1 MADNIFDQFDQPQKS
16 KNVFDQF
23 DEPAA
28 AGPRLLEEG
37 MLISA
42 WENPDK
48 SRSLGLGSITR
59 PIRDAIR
66 DALPAAAR
74 YQSFDPSSTDAVV
87 RPAAEIALAFGPAG
101 AGSVLGPGSA
111 AAGRAARP
119 LTERLGTEA
128 GQHIAERR
136 AGEVVRDAAAH
147 ETLDIRPFGPSFN
160 QGPVA
165 SIGKQI
171 TETPFIGAPLRG
183 ALDETYQGM
192 GRAASNLADEISPV
206 ATAETAGA
214 AAQRGLDRFRYSN
227 LADMDPPTVR
237 GLGID
242 PQAPMSP
249 LTVMSRGAAETAEEA
264 ARIWPQIGGRTAT
277 TSRGVEV
284 PSARPLGETL
294 TTRTTAEML
303 DDAQLA
309 RLVRAPATET
319 SVATRAE
326 ALYERAWRAMPGM
339 MRVNETAN
347 GNLLA
352 AVNTR
357 TALRE
362 LQGHI
367 ANDISGQRVI
377 NGELAAR
384 LMNPR
389 ANITFADMRAVRT
402 EIGRALANRNPLQ
415 QSLDQGQLK
424 SLYAAI
430 SRDMEVGLE
439 TLANRAAI
447 RTQAGGNRGDG
458 VAPEVARQAAGAL
471 RAFRTADRYYRASM
485 ERMDRFSSVLQAQS
499 PEQAANRL
507 VQSAMSGNRG
517 DIRQFRSAM
526 AGLRPEE
533 RAEFGSMVVRNLGT
547 PNPSARGMVQEHG
560 FSAQSFV
567 TRYQSMSPEARN
579 LVFTPQH
586 QQALENLFR
595 VANRVANVEALAN
608 TSRTATNAINFSA
621 VVGTAGSLATG
632 DVMTP
637 IGLGVGGLAASV
649 LLSRPEYVNWM
660 TRYVQMAAAVR
671 NGTSQTINPLLR
683 HVAGLERM
691 SATNQEL
698 KAAHAAILEHL
709 IPNGPQSPSYGQQAP
724 QPPRGAPHP
733 APGRTGQFA
742 SPEVAQGQPQGQHIP
757 NAGELDQPLPEPQ
770 EAPQQD
776 LGQSAMPFEGG
787 DLPQGSVDW
796 QGGQRFARDVGGFAA
811 EMTGVPSMI
820 RGAGDIGKG
829 IREGDPLR
837 GAAGVG
843 QVALGAMPAAGIVGR
858 GLMSAG
864 KAGATM
870 AGSMLPMAAADVRD
884 ARAGGADK
892 LRTAVEGDQA
902 VQQLRGRLETLRGEQ
917 QRILGTPLKGLG
929 AASADAAR
937 QRMAGPIND
946 EIATL
951 VGTPDKPGLI
961 KQAEDAAAKSY
972 LDNAPFRERYPG
984 TAEAL
989 LYGAAGLAAALPMA
1003 NTMRHRFADR
1013 LGYQPQ
1019 LEAQA
1024 GRVENA
1030 LRGSTTQPNAIQRA
1044 MGTQA
1049 ETIAPNQGVFETERA
1064 TMRNMLASRDAREPS
1079 HLGQY
1084 AAGTAIMQEARMIPE
1099 EVDAIVFPHGHPAR
1113 ESATN
1118 ALLDPSYYAKGAI
1131 PSILGGVSMAHL
1143 GNKAGN
1149 MMSPRPADVDRAVA
1163 AAGMRWKGEARPSDG
1178 PGKMDRIGEAATQR
1192 LEYWMTPPARSPQAP
1207 ASGTPSSPAGAHG
1220 AGGTGTGQN
1229 RLPPSEPTSSGLP
1242 GPSRGQS
1249 ASQQSPKYGD
1259 AHTTIATPLMEGY
1272 LAKGKIPPTA
1282 QIRDDLIAA
1291 YKQAGVDV
1299 PRAAD
1304 LTKRINASRPMLDAV
1319 KDAPPDV
1326 KARVLKALSES
1337 PGFLAVPAAVGVG
1350 GSAINYLDRPTEVY
1364 LTPDGLPRQ

>member
-1 MADNIFDQFDQPQKS
+1 MAGNVFDQFDSTQNSNVFDQFDQPAPKGKVVPEDGLLVS
-16 KNVFDQF
+16 IDDQ
-23 DEPAA
+23 
-28 AGPRLLEEG
+28 GR
-37 MLISA
+37 
-42 WENPDK
+42 
-48 SRSLGLGSITR
+48 LGLGKVLR
-59 PIRDAIR
+59 PIVHGIR

-74 YQSFDPSSTDAVV
+74 YQSFDPESTDAAV
-87 RPAAEIALAFGPAG
+87 RAIFEPAAALTPAG
-101 AGSVLGPGSA
+101 PGSVLGPGSA
-111 AAGRAARP
+111 AAVRSLSERIGTVTGEQIAA
-119 LTERLGTEA
+119 
-128 GQHIAERR
+128 RR
-136 AGEVVRDAAAH
+136 AGEAARDVAAH
-147 ETLDIRPFGPSFN
+147 EALDIRPFGPSFN

-165 SIGKQI
+165 SIGKQL
-171 TETPFIGAPLRG
+171 TETYGIGSPLRN

-192 GRAASNLADEISPV
+192 GQAAQRIADDISPV

-214 AAQRGLDRFRYSN
+214 AAQRGLDRFRYSR
-227 LADMDPPTVR
+227 LAELDPPAVR
-237 GLGID
+237 AQGID

-264 ARIWPQIGGRTAT
+264 ARIWPQIGGRSAT

-303 DDAQLA
+303 DDGQLA

-357 TALRE
+357 NALRE

-367 ANDISGQRVI
+367 ANDISGQRII
-377 NGELAAR
+377 NGDLAAR
-384 LMNPR
+384 LLNPR
-389 ANITFADMRAVRT
+389 SNITFADMRAVRT

-415 QSLDQGQLK
+415 QTLDQGQLK

-447 RTQAGGNRGDG
+447 RTQAGGNRGDQ
-458 VAPEVARQAAGAL
+458 VSVDVARQAAGAL

-507 VQSAMSGNRG
+507 VQASMSGNRG
-517 DIRQFRSAM
+517 DIRQFRAAM

-533 RAEFGSMVVRNLGT
+533 RAEFGAMVVRNLGT

-567 TRYQSMSPEARN
+567 TNYQRMSPEARS
-579 LVFTPQH
+579 LAFTPQH
-586 QQALENLFR
+586 QQALDRLFR
-595 VANRVANVEALAN
+595 VANRIANVEALAN
-608 TSRTATNAINFSA
+608 HSRTGTNMLNMSAIA
-621 VVGTAGSLATG
+621 GAGTTLAGGDILTPLAIG
-632 DVMTP
+632 GA
-637 IGLGVGGLAASV
+637 GLGTSV
-649 LLSRPEYVNWM
+649 LMSRPAYVNWM
-660 TRYVQMAAAVR
+660 SRYLQLVADVR
-671 NGTSQTINPLLR
+671 SGASQTINPLLR
-683 HVAGLERM
+683 HVAGLDRM
-691 SATNQEL
+691 AGHNPEL
-698 KAAHAAILEHL
+698 KSVQAAILSHL
-709 IPNGPQSPSYGQQAP
+709 SPNDPQIPPVGQ
-724 QPPRGAPHP
+724 QPPRALPPPP
-733 APGRTGQFA
+733 AGRTDQFA
-742 SPEVAQGQPQGQHIP
+742 TPAIGPSHIP
-757 NAGELDQPLPEPQ
+757 NAGELDQPIPEPQ
-770 EAPQQD
+770 DAPQQD
-776 LGQSAMPFEGG
+776 FGQSAMPFEGNS
-787 DLPQGSVDW
+787 LPQGSVDW

-811 EMTGVPSMI
+811 EMTGVPSII
-820 RGAGDIGKG
+820 RGAGDVGKG
-829 IREGDPLR
+829 MTAGDPLR
-837 GAAGVG
+837 SAAGVG
-843 QVALGAMPAAGIVGR
+843 QMALGALPGAGIIGR
-858 GLMSAG
+858 GIVSAG

-884 ARAGGADK
+884 ARAGGAEK
-892 LRTAVEGDQA
+892 VRAAVEGDER
-902 VQQLRGRLETLRGEQ
+902 VQQLRGRLETLRSEQ
-917 QRILGTPLKGLG
+917 QRLLSTPIKGLNR
-929 AASADAAR
+929 ASADAAR
-937 QRMAGPIND
+937 DKMSAPLNE

-951 VGTPDKPGLI
+951 VGTPEKPGLI

-989 LYGAAGLAAALPMA
+989 LYGGAGLAAAIPMA

-1013 LGYQPQ
+1013 FAYQPQ

-1030 LRGSTTQPNAIQRA
+1030 LRGSTTQPNALQRA

-1049 ETIAPNQGVFETERA
+1049 ETIAPNQGVFEAERS
-1064 TMRNMLASRDAREPS
+1064 TLRNMLASREAREPS

-1084 AAGTAIMQEARMIPE
+1084 AAGAAIMQEARMIPE

-1113 ESATN
+1113 EAATN

-1131 PSILGGVSMAHL
+1131 PSILGGASMAHL

-1149 MMSPRPADVDRAVA
+1149 MLSPRAADVDRAVA
-1163 AAGMRWKGEARPSDG
+1163 AAGLRWKGEARPVEG
-1178 PGKMDRIGEAATQR
+1178 PGKLNRIGEAATQR
-1192 LEYWMTPPARSPQAP
+1192 LEYWMTPPARGSTSPSAPLSPSGAPLASQTGVGQTHSPHIPPALPSPQGSQA
-1207 ASGTPSSPAGAHG
+1207 AAGAERLGGRPAG
-1220 AGGTGTGQN
+1220 
-1229 RLPPSEPTSSGLP
+1229 SSAQQG
-1242 GPSRGQS
+1242 S
-1249 ASQQSPKYGD
+1249 ASKSPSYD
-1259 AHTTIATPLMEGY
+1259 SNVHTPIARDVIEGY
-1272 LAKGKIPPTA
+1272 VTSGKTPTVA
-1282 QIRDDLIAA
+1282 QMREDLVSAF
-1291 YKQAGVDV
+1291 KQAGI
-1299 PRAAD
+1299 PSPSPGD
-1304 LTKRINASRPMLDAV
+1304 LTKRVNATHRLMKSVEAF
-1319 KDAPPDV
+1319 PPDV
-1326 KARVLKALSES
+1326 QRNVLDAFIKS

-1350 GSAINYLDRPTEVY
+1350 GTLMDYP
-1364 LTPDGLPRQ
+1364 Q